1 MPNPMHALNRAM
13 ADITLG
19 VVKSTRAR
27 DARDAEMG
35 LTEIMQ
41 QFKVNFSGVANTGW
55 GFAPVTIGFD
65 FPLYSAP
72 GQRDPQFEE
81 PQFWFGAKVAPVVA
95 VSATVSAYTV
105 DPDNG
110 AIIGAVVAIGVCG
123 AAQQI
128 TYKGVVDLTFQGF
141 SALSEDEADIN
152 V

>member
-1 MPNPMHALNRAM
+1 MHALNRAM

-41 QFKVNFSGVANTGW
+41 QFKINFSGVANTGW
-55 GFAPVTIGFD
+55 GFAPLVLGFD
-65 FPLYSAP
+65 YPFYAAP

-81 PQFWFGAKVAPVVA
+81 PQFWFGAKVSPVVA
-95 VSATVSAYTV
+95 VSATVSQYTV

-110 AIIGAVVAIGVCG
+110 AIVGANIAIGVCG
-123 AAQQI
+123 AI
-128 TYKGVVDLTFQGF
+128 LNVPYEGVVDLTFQGF
-141 SALSEDEADIN
+141 SALSEDEADVN

>member
-1 MPNPMHALNRAM
+1 MHALNRAM

-41 QFKVNFSGVANTGW
+41 QFKINFSGIANTGW
-55 GFAPVTIGFD
+55 GFVSLNVGFD
-65 FPLYSAP
+65 FPFYSAP
-72 GQRDPQFEE
+72 AQRDPQFDE
-81 PQFWFGAKVAPVVA
+81 PQFWFGAKVFPVVA
-95 VSATVSAYTV
+95 VSASVNSYMI

-110 AIIGAVVAIGVCG
+110 AIRGAVVAIGVCG

-128 TYKGVVDLTFQGF
+128 AYKGTVDLTWQGF
-141 SALSEDEADIN
+141 SALAEDEADIN